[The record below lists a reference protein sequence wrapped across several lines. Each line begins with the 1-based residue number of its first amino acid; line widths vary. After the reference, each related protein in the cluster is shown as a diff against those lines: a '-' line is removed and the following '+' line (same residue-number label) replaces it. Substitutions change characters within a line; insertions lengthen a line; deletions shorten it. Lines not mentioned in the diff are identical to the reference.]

1 MRFTPKLV
9 PSVRSNHMG
18 VITLNN
24 PTALHALTL
33 DMIDAMNDT
42 FSEWLSPSSSSG
54 RVIRSILIKPSNDET
69 KRPAFCAG
77 GDVKTLCEMSASAST
92 STTTT
97 PATTTSVEKDFFYQE
112 YKTNYT
118 IATCPIPIISLWD
131 GVVFGGGVG
140 ISIHGKY
147 RVATEHTLFAMPE
160 TAIGL
165 YPDVGG
171 MWFLP
176 RIMTTTLATTRSKT
190 VKSPNPIANYLALTG
205 QRLGPADLLYS
216 GLATHYV
223 PSDRLRELEE
233 AIADATAAAV
243 STSPTTKGSSSS
255 TTSSESTD
263 DVDTAIAHV
272 LMSFH
277 ENIPTQDCHLV
288 TNKKRIEKFFR
299 EDTVEDIFSNLTA
312 AAKESNGS
320 HEESDVQFATSTLK
334 TLQKMSP
341 TSLKLTLEGLRRG
354 ASCQSIG
361 EDLKMEYRMS
371 TACLRPN
378 SDFFEGVRA
387 MLVDKDRSPKWNP
400 PTAEEVTTEMVEEF
414 FAPIRGGGY
423 EWEAPSGLST
433 TTSPSK
439 L

>member
-1 MRFTPKLV
+1 
-9 PSVRSNHMG
+9 MG

-42 FSEWLSPSSSSG
+42 FNQWLSGS
-54 RVIRSILIKPSNDET
+54 VIRSILIKPSNDET
-69 KRPAFCAG
+69 KRRAFCAG
-77 GDVKTLCEMSASAST
+77 GDVKTLCEMTAPASS
-92 STTTT
+92 SSSSST
-97 PATTTSVEKDFFYQE
+97 PATATSVEKDFFYQE
-112 YKTNYT
+112 YKTNHT

-176 RIMTTTLATTRSKT
+176 RVMTTTTGATRTKA

-233 AIADATAAAV
+233 AIADATATAA
-243 STSPTTKGSSSS
+243 STSPRTKGSSSY
-255 TTSSESTD
+255 TPGSECTD
-263 DVDTAIAHV
+263 DVDTAIANV

-277 ENIPTQDCHLV
+277 ESIPTQDCHLV
-288 TNKKRIEKFFR
+288 TNKERIEKFFA
-299 EDTVEDIFSNLTA
+299 EDTVEEIFSNLTVA
-312 AAKESNGS
+312 SEESNGS
-320 HEESDVQFATSTLK
+320 HDESDVQFAASTLK
-334 TLQKMSP
+334 TLQNMSP

-400 PTAEEVTTEMVEEF
+400 PTAEEVSTEMIEEF

-423 EWEAPSGLST
+423 EWEESSGLST